1 MTNQELFEQ
10 AVAGNW
16 VAESFA
22 PRSAS
27 DGVGKFY
34 LNGSSKGYSRFS
46 DSIDNGQVVF
56 YAAFDDDCNREAGY
70 GIFNSDEM
78 SITPVETTATLRESS
93 YIDGDV
99 APIPFPNGGTITGT
113 FNAVAFNSIWA
124 HIWDKGNPHEVNAGQ
139 VDQDNEKLPGDSVQ
153 SALDF
158 LISAIGS
165 EGINLAHIDGNFT
178 YIEIKHGPS
187 RGFPAGDGWDGQSG
201 SWDLSSEDSWVS
213 GNWDGSL
220 VGWDES
226 SEVNW
231 SSFDP
236 FADLKLAELKLNHDT
251 GDLWTRLID
260 DRVVKIGSKSTSGP
274 EAPDGGQGELP
285 GGPAAWD
292 QITGKPD
299 KFPPELHT
307 HQQSQVDGLEG
318 RLNQIEDSITD
329 GGGFV
334 DAPDDGKLYGR
345 QSENWEEI
353 IIPSS
358 DYTLPVVLRSGVA
371 QLPLTQDGAKLAVMT
386 RGGELELPL
395 AA

>member
-70 GIFNSDEM
+70 GVFNADDM

-99 APIPFPNGGTITGT
+99 APIPFPKGGTITGT

-124 HIWDKGNPHEVNAGQ
+124 HIWDKNNPHDVTASQ

-187 RGFPAGDGWDGQSG
+187 NDFLGGYGWNENISSWDELSG
-201 SWDLSSEDSWVS
+201 SSWLSGYWDQRQASWDDSSGEDWLSA
-213 GNWDGSL
+213 
-220 VGWDES
+220 
-226 SEVNW
+226 
-231 SSFDP
+231 DP
-236 FADLKLAELKLNHDT
+236 ANDIRLAELKLNHDT

-274 EAPDGGQGELP
+274 EEPDGGQGELP
-285 GGPAAWD
+285 GGPATWD
-292 QITGKPD
+292 EITGKP
-299 KFPPELHT
+299 
-307 HQQSQVDGLEG
+307 EG
-318 RLNQIEDSITD
+318 ISTLGYQNTID
-329 GGGFV
+329 GGT
-334 DAPDDGKLYGR
+334 YGR
-345 QSENWEEI
+345 R
-353 IIPSS
+353 
-358 DYTLPVVLRSGVA
+358 YT
-371 QLPLTQDGAKLAVMT
+371 
-386 RGGELELPL
+386 
-395 AA
+395 